1 MFNMQ
6 TNISETFKSTRL
18 AYGKSQEEFAEM
30 IGCSRV
36 SLSMYETG
44 KIKNPGADKYDKLLK
59 LKEQI
64 NQGPG
69 PQAGPERTFHQ
80 TGEGAK
86 RPMKPPGPG
95 KAAQGNQGEI
105 GRRQGLRRREGDL

>member
-1 MFNMQ
+1 
-6 TNISETFKSTRL
+6 
-18 AYGKSQEEFAEM
+18 M

-95 KAAQGNQGEI
+95 KA
-105 GRRQGLRRREGDL
+105 RRFVQRHKVGVAIAGAVAF